1 MIKIL
6 IGMVVDKENE
16 CSFWLCGMKGQI
28 SMWVRDDRFLT
39 DFGKPFLIILE
50 KSIIADRILLS
61 KY

>member
-1 MIKIL
+1 
-6 IGMVVDKENE
+6 MVVNMENE